1 MIILRLDKNG
11 GINKGDIKAFEHDN
25 KSETYIIQLYKNN
38 EVYDLTNKSV
48 ELTIVEKKRKY
59 GDMVTLPIE
68 AAAEGKVKLEIVT
81 ALTKQDGTYDFK
93 LTVKD
98 TAGLIETFPN
108 FQVKIDTDI
117 TKNIAGE
124 IVADKNFTILT
135 EGLKALSEYEVYKT
149 NAKKVPDIE
158 KNVAD
163 LGSQLDNKANKSDV
177 AKISSGTPLFASS
190 ISGMT
195 DTTRNYVNTTDG
207 YLYSYNGNS
216 FVSSGVK
223 YQEMGLSEGQVYSE
237 NTSFFIENL
246 FDKLAVEE
254 GGYYNNLNEKVNNAN
269 YVETDYIP
277 VLKNQI
283 LMLTKNCSGIN
294 TQIIKF
300 YDINK
305 SFLNGQNSIGDNQVA
320 GQIDQSKHTNCAY
333 VRISLSKSSLEQYMI
348 TTGTTIPSSIIPYG
362 INFKRENELTKQV
375 RKNVIDIE
383 INKNDIEINKNDIEQ
398 LKKNSSAVN
407 VSKWKNKKW
416 CVVGDS
422 ITEVNSTAT
431 IKYHDII
438 KEKIGCTV
446 YNQGK
451 SGTGYAVAYG
461 GGLAIVDRVTDIP
474 SDSDLITVFAGTNDW
489 GRNLTTLGTFSD
501 TTKST
506 FYGALKLSLEGIIN
520 KFPTKKIGVITPIP
534 RNTYRNP
541 NTAGETLEQYRNAIL
556 EVCEY
561 FSIPC
566 LDLYKESGFYVGNST
581 FNTTY
586 LPDGL
591 HPNNAGH
598 ELLAEKIEKWIE
610 TL

>member
-1 MIILRLDKNG
+1 MPIFVG
-11 GINKGDIKAFEHDN
+11 G
-25 KSETYIIQLYKNN
+25 NN
-38 EVYDLTNKSV
+38 
-48 ELTIVEKKRKY
+48 
-59 GDMVTLPIE
+59 
-68 AAAEGKVKLEIVT
+68 
-81 ALTKQDGTYDFK
+81 
-93 LTVKD
+93 
-98 TAGLIETFPN
+98 
-108 FQVKIDTDI
+108 I
-117 TKNIAGE
+117 TGG
-124 IVADKNFTILT
+124 FTT
-135 EGLKALSEYEVYKT
+135 E
-149 NAKKVPDIE
+149 E
-158 KNVAD
+158 KNYFNNSID
-163 LGSQLDNKANKSDV
+163 LIKEQLDNKANKSDV
-177 AKISSGTPLFASS
+177 
-190 ISGMT
+190 
-195 DTTRNYVNTTDG
+195 D
-207 YLYSYNGNS
+207 
-216 FVSSGVK
+216 
-223 YQEMGLSEGQVYSE
+223 
-237 NTSFFIENL
+237 TSFFIENL

-269 YVETDYIP
+269 NVETDYIP
-277 VLKNQI
+277 ILENQI

-294 TQIIKF
+294 TQITKF

-305 SFLNGQNSIGDNQVA
+305 SFLNGQNTIGDNQVA
-320 GQIDQSKHTNCAY
+320 GQIDQSKHSNCAY
-333 VRISLSKSSLEQYMI
+333 VRISLSKASLDQYMI
-348 TTGTTIPSSIIPYG
+348 TTGTIIPPSIIPYG
-362 INFKRENELTKQV
+362 LNFKKENELTKQV

-383 INKNDIEINKNDIEQ
+383 INKNDIEQ
-398 LKKNSSAVN
+398 LKRNSGSAVN

-422 ITEVNSTAT
+422 ITEVNSTAS
-431 IKYHDII
+431 IRYHDII
-438 KEKIGCTV
+438 KSHIGCTV
-446 YNQGK
+446 YNQGI
-451 SGTGYAVAYG
+451 SGSGYVIS
-461 GGLAIVDRVTDIP
+461 GGLAIVNRINKIP
-474 SDSDLITVFAGTNDW
+474 SDSDLITIFAGTNDW

-501 TTKST
+501 TTKDT

-581 FNTTY
+581 FNETY